1 MRAWLVAC
9 LLAIASVAQAE
20 VFYGI
25 EYMDTLAD
33 VKRKYPGAVFSRV
46 RPAWLQPDQACVE
59 MSGSGVSNKIVIIFE
74 DIRPFFLSRL
84 NYGGDNPYENN
95 LKKLLG
101 QSDDDAL
108 TVAEVR
114 LLYSPP
120 IKIESFKRRYGP
132 NTCRETEDF
141 RKLCDFPGRAI
152 TALLT
157 PDEKSVFMA
166 LSWFTD
172 KERAQILQRKEMA
185 AREKLRREIP
195 AIESPEAAPPPAF
208 K

>member
-1 MRAWLVAC
+1 MRAWLIAC
-9 LLAIASVAQAE
+9 LLAISSVAQAE

-46 RPAWLQPDQACVE
+46 RPAWLQQHQAYIE
-59 MSGSGVSNKIVIIFE
+59 MTGSGISNKIVIIFE
-74 DIRPFFLSRL
+74 DIRPFLLSIL
-84 NYGGDNPYENN
+84 NDGGDNPYENN
-95 LKKLLG
+95 LKTLLN
-101 QSDDDAL
+101 QSDEDAL
-108 TVAEVR
+108 KVAEVR

-120 IKIESFKRRYGP
+120 IKIESFKKRYGQ

-157 PDEKSVFMA
+157 LDDRYVLMA
-166 LSWFTD
+166 ISWFTD
-172 KERAQILQRKEMA
+172 QERKQIFQKKEMA
-185 AREKLRREIP
+185 AREKLKREMP
-195 AIESPEAAPPPAF
+195 AIEAPKAAPAF
-208 K
+208 